1 MTTWNVPQR
10 RRDYAEAALVEAIL
24 DGSFPPGSA
33 LPGERALAERLGVT
47 RPTLREAMQRLAC
60 DGWLTVAHGKPTE
73 VNDFWVAGG
82 LNVLGK
88 LVEHRE
94 QLPPDFIHQLLE
106 VRLHLAPAY
115 TRAAV
120 ERAAP
125 QVAES
130 VAAGLT
136 LADEPGDFAR
146 FDWLLHHRLTVLSGN
161 PIYTLILNGFQGFYE
176 VVAERYFASGDTRA
190 LSAAFYRDLHA
201 VAQRADAPAA
211 EVVCRQV
218 MQASI
223 DAWEAS
229 RGATESGG

>member
-1 MTTWNVPQR
+1 MNTWNAPQR
-10 RRDYAEAALVEAIL
+10 PREYAEAALVEAIL

-33 LPGERALAERLGVT
+33 LPGERALAEQLGVT
-47 RPTLREAMQRLAC
+47 RPTLREAMQRLAR

-82 LNVLGK
+82 LNVLSK

-94 QLPPDFIHQLLE
+94 QLPPDFVRQLLE

-125 QVAES
+125 PVAELLS
-130 VAAGLT
+130 AAPIMT
-136 LADEPGDFAR
+136 VEPGEFAR

-161 PIYTLILNGFQGFYE
+161 PIFTLILNGFQGFYE
-176 VVAERYFASGDTRA
+176 VVATRYFASGETRA
-190 LSAAFYRDLHA
+190 LSEAFYRDLRD
-201 VAQRADAPAA
+201 VARRADAPAA
-211 EVVCRQV
+211 ESLCRRV

-223 DAWEAS
+223 DAWEAG
-229 RGATESGG
+229 RGATETGG